1 MSGGELETLQ
11 GCAADSRL
19 NSAERRSRCFRCNVA
34 RPLHDETRMSL
45 VKTMSLVGAGVLLAF
60 AGSALA
66 ALL

>member
-1 MSGGELETLQ
+1 
-11 GCAADSRL
+11 
-19 NSAERRSRCFRCNVA
+19 
-34 RPLHDETRMSL
+34 LHDETRMSL